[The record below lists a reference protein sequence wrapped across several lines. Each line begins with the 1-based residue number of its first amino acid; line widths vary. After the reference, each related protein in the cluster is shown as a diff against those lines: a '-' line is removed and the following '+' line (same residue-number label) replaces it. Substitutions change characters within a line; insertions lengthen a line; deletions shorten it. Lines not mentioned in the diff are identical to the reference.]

1 MWGSTPENYEKYKVV
16 SKKNAEKAVKL
27 GMAFRDISEK
37 EKIAVLPAEIQ
48 EQWDMIAVQAK
59 QKGEKVPDERRAK
72 DEIENQLLRKKVF
85 DLIAANAKIEWK
97 EADPTAT

>member
-1 MWGSTPENYEKYKVV
+1 MSTPESYEKYKVV

-85 DLIAANAKIEWK
+85 DLVAANAKIEWK
-97 EADPTAT
+97 EMDPIAT